1 MFILY
6 MYVYLTSKLY
16 WEKEIKKYPVIY
28 NISGPFMYVNAL
40 LNLVNRKWVYWLG
53 TFLYPCIEIA
63 ADL

>member
-16 WEKEIKKYPVIY
+16 WE
-28 NISGPFMYVNAL
+28 SGPFMYVNAL